1 MFNQSPMETLA
12 SYGIAFVAGAMSV
25 CLVAVYGKWMEQRGA
40 SRVGAEASA

>member
-25 CLVAVYGKWMEQRGA
+25 CLVAVYGKWMQQKGA
-40 SRVGAEASA
+40 SSVDARASA